1 MIEGRVEVR
10 DHQDDRDAPR
20 ARLVK
25 ALKALR
31 AAGDRIADLQKALEM
46 AIAWIGAAADSD
58 RPSAHYAG
66 LIAELRGTMAA
77 SPLAWQDDPEIDWT
91 GIER

>member
-1 MIEGRVEVR
+1 MIEGRVEIR

-20 ARLVK
+20 ARLGK

-31 AAGDRIADLQKALEM
+31 TAGDRIVLLETALIKACTAITEPALQEELLEV
-46 AIAWIGAAADSD
+46 ARSG
-58 RPSAHYAG
+58 
-66 LIAELRGTMAA
+66 
-77 SPLAWQDDPEIDWT
+77 PLAWQDDPEIDWT